1 MRSSDIILGLA
12 YDVPAFTTMQ
22 EILANELG
30 VDLGEYVHTSNSLH
44 CYERDFVMLN
54 DIVEEGSNLNSAGGG
69 MSPYPKTFPIG
80 ELMDIERSIN
90 AMSEGEIRDGIS
102 PITSEIRESL
112 KDPVAL
118 TLADDWSSILLSNR
132 ARKLKDEKL
141 AKLKILQT
149 KDTEYHFFKR

>member
-30 VDLGEYVHTSNSLH
+30 IDLGEYVHTSNSLH

-54 DIVEEGSNLNSAGGG
+54 DIVEEGSNLNSAGVG

-102 PITSEIRESL
+102 PITSEIRTSL